1 MESFL
6 CTLVKVNDKIYIDI
20 PFNVWH
26 ITNKKSNTQFA
37 KVVILSDTINVLDF
51 ECRLAPRGEGKFYI
65 PIGPKAYAII
75 KEYKKLSVEF
85 DLIDKL
91 HSINQDSPYS
101 VEHPIRRKIEY
112 VSQPTK
118 GYCMHAIIS
127 MLTGESIEAIC
138 ERMQARAFQGS
149 LSKLIETLD
158 YYGIAHGKII
168 YDFESLPPICI
179 CNTRIG
185 RRNHYCLY
193 YQKKFYDPTYGIK
206 KDIPIDDIISYI
218 EINI

>member
-37 KVVILSDTINVLDF
+37 KIVILSDTINVLDF

-91 HSINQDSPYS
+91 HSIDQDSPYS
-101 VEHPIRRKIEY
+101 VENPIRRKIEY